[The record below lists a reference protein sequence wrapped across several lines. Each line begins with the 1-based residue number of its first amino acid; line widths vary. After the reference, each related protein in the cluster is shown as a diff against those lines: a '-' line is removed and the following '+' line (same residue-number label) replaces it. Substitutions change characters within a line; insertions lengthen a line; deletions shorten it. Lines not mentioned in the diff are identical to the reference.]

1 MVDVAMGMV
10 VDVVDVVVFGEVVV
24 EVDRLIVVA
33 VVDVVVTARVV
44 VVCAVVVVVVVGPHA
59 ESNWWASSAPWGW
72 PLNDHCE
79 VALTECVPG
88 PGLIMIVSVASGPS
102 KLKLFWVCCRSI
114 VIDSIEMT
122 GVSGNLVY
130 LNVTCVH
137 EIKI

>member
-1 MVDVAMGMV
+1 MGMV
-10 VDVVDVVVFGEVVV
+10 VDVVVLGEVVV
-24 EVDRLIVVA
+24 EVARLIVVDVVA

-44 VVCAVVVVVVVGPHA
+44 VVCAVVVVVAVDPQS

-102 KLKLFWVCCRSI
+102 KLKLFWVRCRSM

-122 GVSGNLVY
+122 AVSGKLVY
-130 LNVTCVH
+130 LNATCVH
-137 EIKI
+137 EIEI